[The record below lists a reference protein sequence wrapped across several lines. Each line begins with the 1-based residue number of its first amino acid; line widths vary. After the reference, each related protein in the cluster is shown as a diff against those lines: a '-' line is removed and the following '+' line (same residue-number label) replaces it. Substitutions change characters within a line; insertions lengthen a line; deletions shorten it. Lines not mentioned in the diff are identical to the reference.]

1 MHALIATLH
10 KLGTLSMIKRD
21 LSLTSNRMDNQFMSG
36 DTFDQVIH
44 DGSRVIYI
52 LKREKERITKVI
64 IKLEYNTL
72 LSNNHN
78 NDNDNNVLC
87 E

>member
-1 MHALIATLH
+1 MRALIASLH

-44 DGSRVIYI
+44 DGSRVIHI

-64 IKLEYNTL
+64 IK
-72 LSNNHN
+72 
-78 NDNDNNVLC
+78 
-87 E
+87 